1 MCYSEVIMIKKND
14 IDKMMDALMLRYW
27 GIFSIDHA
35 YRQTVKAS
43 NYFKVQNSILNIE
56 VDALDADCDKTVLAI
71 AVPYALEGTSKPKR
85 SNMAKVE
92 AFGWDFDYH
101 IQIKRLLEEI
111 QSGLETLC
119 GYSLNNVTL
128 CVDTSPYNDREV
140 GFYAGLGLVGHHHL
154 LIHEHL
160 GSNIF
165 IGYLVIHQKL
175 PIERSAQVMP
185 EDLPETMNHPHCQSC
200 GRCVKACPSSVC
212 GSEEADMVLCLSAQT
227 QSKEIMDEAMRLA
240 MHDRLY
246 GCSVCQVVC
255 PLNHNKMAH
264 PLLTLK
270 SENWLDALALLELTN
285 QDFKYQ
291 YGHMGF
297 TWRPLW
303 IYKRNALIVL
313 GNIGDKAAYEALDKL
328 SHLRDDEKLAEYYV
342 WASTQIKNRLS
353 I

>member
-1 MCYSEVIMIKKND
+1 MIRKKD

-27 GIFSIDHA
+27 GIFSIDDT

-56 VDALDADCDKTVLAI
+56 VDDSDTNSDKTVFSI
-71 AVPYALEGTSKPKR
+71 AVPYALEGTSKPKQT
-85 SNMAKVE
+85 NMAKVE

-101 IQIKRLLEEI
+101 VQIKRLLTDI
-111 QSGLETLC
+111 QSGIEMLC
-119 GYSLNNVTL
+119 GYPLNKVTL
-128 CVDTSPYNDREV
+128 CVDTSPYSDREV
-140 GFYAGLGLVGHHHL
+140 GFYAGLGLVGHNHL

-165 IGYLVIHQKL
+165 IGYLVIHEKML
-175 PIERSAQVMP
+175 VEHCALVMP
-185 EDLPETMNHPHCQSC
+185 EDLPETINHPHCQSC
-200 GRCVKACPSSVC
+200 GRCTRACPTNVC
-212 GSEEADMVLCLSAQT
+212 GLQEADMTLCLSAQT
-227 QSKEIMDEAMRLA
+227 QSKEILIEDMRFA

-255 PLNHNKMAH
+255 PLNHNKTAH

-270 SENWLDALALLELTN
+270 SENWLDAIALLKLTS

-313 GNIGDKAAYEALDKL
+313 GNTGDSSAYEALVKRSDLKADDKL
-328 SHLRDDEKLAEYYV
+328 ANYYA
-342 WASTQIKNRLS
+342 WAITQIKNRLS